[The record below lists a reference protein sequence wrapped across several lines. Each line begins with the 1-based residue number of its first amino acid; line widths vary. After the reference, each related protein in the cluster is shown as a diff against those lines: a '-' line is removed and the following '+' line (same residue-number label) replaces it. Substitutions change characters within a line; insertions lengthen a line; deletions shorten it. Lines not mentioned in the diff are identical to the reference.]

1 MSEKMESTRTGF
13 GHAIIQIAE
22 ERKDI
27 LVTSADTYRS
37 FALGDFVNKFPDR
50 YFEFGIAEQCMIT
63 AAAGMA
69 SEGYTV
75 FCVGYSPFLS
85 MRAVEQIRTF
95 CAYTNQN
102 VKIVAGLGGLSGDTD
117 GVTHQGTEDLGIIRT
132 MPNMTL
138 ICPADSVAARALT
151 RQIADIK
158 TPVYLRL
165 GRGAT
170 PIIYDENQKFELGKA
185 LTARDYGTDAAI
197 LATGYCVG
205 EAMKAADFLKDQG
218 IAIRVLDFSTLKPF
232 DADAALKACRECKNI
247 ITVEDGSI
255 YGGLGGAVAETF
267 ADNCVAPKHFRRMG
281 LTTFG
286 TTGTLPQLVKYFGID
301 HTALEKAV
309 KDQIGE

>member
-1 MSEKMESTRTGF
+1 MSERMESTRTGF
-13 GHAIIQIAE
+13 GHALLEIAQ
-22 ERKDI
+22 EREDI

-37 FALGDFVNKFPDR
+37 FALGEFVERFPDR

-63 AAAGMA
+63 ASAGMA

-75 FCVGYSPFLS
+75 FSVGYSPFLS

-117 GVTHQGTEDLGIIRT
+117 GVTHQGTEDISMIRAI
-132 MPNMTL
+132 PNMML
-138 ICPADSVAARALT
+138 VSPADSVAARAMT
-151 RQIADIK
+151 KMIADIK

-170 PIIYDENQKFELGKA
+170 PIIYDEDQTFELGKA

-205 EAMKAADFLKDQG
+205 EAMKAADALKEQG
-218 IAIRVLDFSTLKPF
+218 VGVRVLDFHTIKPF
-232 DADAALKACRECKNI
+232 DTEAALKACADCGNI
-247 ITVEDGSI
+247 VVVEDGSI
-255 YGGLGGAVAETF
+255 YGGLAGAVAETF
-267 ADNCVAPKHFRRMG
+267 VENGAAPKKFKRLG

-286 TTGTLPQLVKYFGID
+286 TTGTVPQLAEFFGLD
-301 HTALEKAV
+301 RKALEKTV
-309 KDQIGE
+309 KDMLG